1 MNVGKKN
8 VILAIAICVAI
19 TLVGVSFAYF
29 ISGVLFTGEGSNVS
43 LTPGDFIKV
52 SYDAGTAIDLQ
63 NALPGATAQK
73 DFTITVS
80 PTDTEKKATYSI
92 YLDISNNT
100 FEKCDSTNQTA
111 DNMCTIGANEIT
123 YVLKDDSDNELAS
136 GDLTEAT
143 GKIELLK
150 ETKEV
155 ETQTVYNYTL
165 ELSYINT
172 GADQNHNASKT
183 FTSNLKVEFAEE

>member
-8 VILAIAICVAI
+8 VILAIVICVTI

-43 LTPGDFIKV
+43 LSPGDFIKV

-73 DFTITVS
+73 DFTITVT
-80 PTDTEKKATYSI
+80 PTDTENSVTYLI

-100 FEKCDSTNQTA
+100 FEKCDSSNQTS
-111 DNMCTIGANEIT
+111 DNMCTINANEVT
-123 YVLKDDSDNELAS
+123 YELRGNGNSVLAS
-136 GDLTEAT
+136 GDLTEST
-143 GKIELLK
+143 GKIELLR
-150 ETKEV
+150 ETKTV
-155 ETQTVYNYTL
+155 NSQTVYNYTL
-165 ELSYINT
+165 ELTYVET
-172 GADQNHNASKT
+172 GADQNHNTNKT
-183 FTSNLKVEFAEE
+183 FASNLKVEFAS

>member
-43 LTPGDFIKV
+43 LSPGDFIKV

>member
-8 VILAIAICVAI
+8 VILAIVICVTI

-43 LTPGDFIKV
+43 LSPGDFIKV

>member
-29 ISGVLFTGEGSNVS
+29 ISGVLFTGEGSDVS

>member
-29 ISGVLFTGEGSNVS
+29 ISGVLFTGEGSDVS

-136 GDLTEAT
+136 DDLTEAN

-165 ELSYINT
+165 EISYVNT
-172 GADQNHNASKT
+172 GADQNHNTSKS

>member
-8 VILAIAICVAI
+8 VILAIVICVTI

-29 ISGVLFTGEGSNVS
+29 ISGVLFTGEGSDVS

-63 NALPGATAQK
+63 NALPGATSQK
-73 DFTITVS
+73 DFTITIT

-111 DNMCTIGANEIT
+111 DNMCTIDANEIT